1 MNAAMRM
8 MKWAQLCISSG
19 IMLGLGYIATG
30 QETQEGYRITRGYYQ
45 YQIPPEEEGR
55 GSGNEPIPM
64 DMAKG
69 RLSDGR
75 GKDGGQ
81 GVGFPGGAKSP
92 GFVSIVFDLLEDQPL
107 NQVDIIAPPP
117 NEYWGI
123 RDVTVFYRSSSDRA
137 YRVAGTRVWSKD
149 IPQMSF
155 ALNNQPARF
164 VKITLS
170 RGANPYVHRPLQE
183 VIILSAKKPVESK
196 LPAPDATKMLPEF
209 HTDAVLVDRYGQY
222 LYEDWPGKI
231 KEDAQLVEDAKKEEA
246 ELADVA
252 LDLKRFDQYGGVK
265 AGPSAAAS
273 GFFRL
278 ENLNNRWWFITPEGN
293 R

>member
-1 MNAAMRM
+1 
-8 MKWAQLCISSG
+8 MKITQSK
-19 IMLGLGYIATG
+19 
-30 QETQEGYRITRGYYQ
+30 QETQTGYRITRGYYQ
-45 YQIPPEEEGR
+45 YQTPPEEEGR
-55 GSGNEPIPM
+55 GAGGKPVPV

-69 RLSDGR
+69 QLTDGH
-75 GKDGGQ
+75 GEDGGQ
-81 GVGFPGGAKSP
+81 GVSFPGSANSP
-92 GFVSIVFDLLEDQPL
+92 RFVSIVFDLLEDQPL
-107 NQVDIIAPPP
+107 NQVDIIARPP

-123 RDVTVFYRSSSDRA
+123 QDVSVFYRSSSDRV
-137 YRVAGTRVWSKD
+137 YRVAGTKVWSKD

-155 ALNNQPARF
+155 TLENQPARF

-170 RGANPYVHRPLQE
+170 RSADPYVNMPLQK
-183 VIILSAKKPVESK
+183 VILLSAKKPTDSELS
-196 LPAPDATKMLPEF
+196 APLPEPGATMALEF
-209 HTDAVLVDRYGQY
+209 NTDAVLVDRYGQY

-246 ELADVA
+246 ELAGVT